1 MTVMYIPIKD
11 NRECLFLRAGLSDG
25 TNFSYIQHNG
35 ENIRVRTDQLWFW
48 SDEWQTRHEEA
59 IADLNEGRCT
69 TYETGSDFLAAMDE
83 AIARNEA
90 KARNG

>member
-1 MTVMYIPIKD
+1 MDKKKSEQKNKTTYEKPI
-11 NRECLFLRAGLSDG
+11 NLSGG
-25 TNFSYIQHNG
+25 TNFSYIQYNG

-59 IADLNEGRCT
+59 IADLNEGRYT
-69 TYETGSDFLAAMDE
+69 VYETGSDFLAAMDE

-90 KARNG
+90 KARNGR